1 MQNIPVFTTENGVAS
16 LTLKEIPYAKKA
28 IAGIEKIIEQHR
40 KTKPCKIFKK
50 KMTRYEWEL
59 NQLYDRKR
67 FWETRAGELEYE
79 KKRLYP

>member
-1 MQNIPVFTTENGVAS
+1 MIESIAKRTMSKQKYEDSIKN
-16 LTLKEIPYAKKA
+16 AKKA